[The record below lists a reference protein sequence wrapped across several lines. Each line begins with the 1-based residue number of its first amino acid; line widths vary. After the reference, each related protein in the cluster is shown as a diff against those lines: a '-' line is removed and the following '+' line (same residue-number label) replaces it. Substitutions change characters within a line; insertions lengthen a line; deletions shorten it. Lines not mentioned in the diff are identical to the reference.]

1 MQNPDCYK
9 CKHRRD
15 VPGDKHSRCAYPGNI
30 DTAFAMLGI
39 PEPCNVQNAIRLNI
53 QADEYGFEK
62 GWFNWPANYDPTWL
76 RNCDGFVEGD

>member
-1 MQNPDCYK
+1 
-9 CKHRRD
+9 
-15 VPGDKHSRCAYPGNI
+15 
-30 DTAFAMLGI
+30 MLGI

-53 QADEYGFEK
+53 QADEYSFEK